1 MEMTWDGLP
10 VAQERPYA
18 SCVVVWREAT
28 AGREFLVLHR
38 AHFGPDFAGDWAW
51 TPPSG
56 ARQPGPDA
64 AAARELPEETGLD
77 LPLTQVESANPDAAL
92 YVAEAPSDAGVV
104 LMPSTT
110 RIAGCRSRP
119 RLGSVCRRRSRTSSE
134 PPRRSWTDGN
144 GQWAA
149 SGGGSTIGC
158 VLRRLRIENLVL
170 IREAELELAPGLNA
184 ITGET
189 GAGKTILAQALGLL
203 LGAKGDASYVGAA
216 GDEAY
221 VEAELDLP
229 DELEELAELRPED
242 EDALVVSRRVFA
254 DGRTRAYAWGRAAA
268 REDVAAAVERVV
280 AMSGQFEQRRLA
292 RPSYQLEVLDRFCGE
307 DQLVRRATARTA
319 WRDLQAARR
328 RHDELT
334 ANAAFAEVRL
344 GELRVLVEDTEG
356 MESGDENRLR
366 TERERHRH
374 VADLAAGAAAAAAA
388 LAPDDGDGAT
398 GLVALAERSVAPL
411 ERLAPELQ
419 RVGDELRDVE
429 LRLREAA
436 SDLHAFLASLEA
448 EPGRLEEI
456 EAELDRI
463 AEARRRFRCETYDE
477 LLARREEARAEL
489 AALEDGSDPAEV
501 AARELAEA
509 EARVHALTLELRAER
524 NAAAP
529 AFADAVAAEL
539 RGVGMGDG
547 EFVCELR
554 ERDEAGST
562 GVDDAVFLVRP
573 NAGLPFAP
581 VAETASGGEL
591 SRIALAI
598 AAVAGG
604 DTLVFDEIDAG
615 IGGETAHAVGGL
627 LRRLAEH
634 AQIVT
639 ITHVPQIAALADRH
653 FRVEKTPGD
662 PTHTRIEQLGDER
675 RKAEL
680 ERMLG
685 GQEFLAAVRG

>member
-1 MEMTWDGLP
+1 M
-10 VAQERPYA
+10 
-18 SCVVVWREAT
+18 
-28 AGREFLVLHR
+28 
-38 AHFGPDFAGDWAW
+38 
-51 TPPSG
+51 
-56 ARQPGPDA
+56 
-64 AAARELPEETGLD
+64 
-77 LPLTQVESANPDAAL
+77 
-92 YVAEAPSDAGVV
+92 
-104 LMPSTT
+104 
-110 RIAGCRSRP
+110 
-119 RLGSVCRRRSRTSSE
+119 GSV
-134 PPRRSWTDGN
+134 PPRVYDR
-144 GQWAA
+144 
-149 SGGGSTIGC
+149 C

-203 LGAKGDASYVGAA
+203 LGAKGDDSYVGAA
-216 GDEAY
+216 GEEAY

-229 DELEELAELRPED
+229 DELEELGELRPDD

-268 REDVAAAVERVV
+268 REDVAAAVERVI

-307 DQLVRRATARTA
+307 EQLTRRAAAQTA
-319 WRDLQAARR
+319 WRALQAARR
-328 RHDELT
+328 RQEELT
-334 ANAAFAEVRL
+334 ANAALAEARVA
-344 GELRVLVEDTEG
+344 ELRALVEDTHG
-356 MESGDENRLR
+356 MEAGEEEKLR
-366 TERERHRH
+366 AERERHRH
-374 VADLAAGAAAAAAA
+374 VAELASGAAAAAAA
-388 LAPDDGDGAT
+388 LRPDDGDGAT
-398 GLVALAERSVAPL
+398 DLVARAERSVAPL

-419 RVGDELRDVE
+419 RAGDELRDIE
-429 LRLREAA
+429 LRLRETA
-436 SDLHAFLASLEA
+436 SDLYAFLASLEA
-448 EPGRLEEI
+448 EPGRLEEM

-463 AEARRRFRCETYDE
+463 ADVKRRFRCATYEE
-477 LLARREEARAEL
+477 LLTQREEARVEL
-489 AALEDGSDPAEV
+489 AALADGSDPVEV
-501 AARELAEA
+501 AARELAAA
-509 EARVHALTLELRAER
+509 EDRVRSLALELRAER

-539 RGVGMGDG
+539 RGVGMGEG

-554 ERDEAGST
+554 ERDDPGSAGA
-562 GVDDAVFLVRP
+562 DEAVFLVRP

-615 IGGETAHAVGGL
+615 IGGETAHAVGAL
-627 LRRLAEH
+627 LRRLAER
-634 AQIVT
+634 AQVVT
-639 ITHVPQIAALADRH
+639 ITHLPQIAALADRH

-662 PTHTRIEQLGDER
+662 PTHTRIEPLSEDE

>member
-1 MEMTWDGLP
+1 
-10 VAQERPYA
+10 
-18 SCVVVWREAT
+18 
-28 AGREFLVLHR
+28 
-38 AHFGPDFAGDWAW
+38 
-51 TPPSG
+51 
-56 ARQPGPDA
+56 
-64 AAARELPEETGLD
+64 
-77 LPLTQVESANPDAAL
+77 
-92 YVAEAPSDAGVV
+92 
-104 LMPSTT
+104 
-110 RIAGCRSRP
+110 
-119 RLGSVCRRRSRTSSE
+119 
-134 PPRRSWTDGN
+134 
-144 GQWAA
+144 
-149 SGGGSTIGC
+149 

-189 GAGKTILAQALGLL
+189 GAGKTILAQAFGLL
-203 LGAKGDASYVGAA
+203 LGAKGGEGYVGAA

-229 DELEELAELRPED
+229 EELDELGELRPED
-242 EDALVVSRRVFA
+242 EDALLVSRRVFA

-307 DQLVRRATARTA
+307 EQLARRAAARAA
-319 WRDLQAARR
+319 WRELQAAKR

-334 ANAAFAEVRL
+334 ANAASAEARL
-344 GELRVLVEDTEG
+344 AELRALAEDTAG
-356 MESGDENRLR
+356 MEPADEERLR
-366 TERERHRH
+366 GERERLRH
-374 VADLAAGAAAAAAA
+374 VAELAAGAAAAAEA
-388 LAPDDGDGAT
+388 LAPDEGDGAS
-398 GLVALAERSVAPL
+398 GLVGIAERAIAPL
-411 ERLAPELQ
+411 ESIAPELQ
-419 RVGDELRDVE
+419 RAGDELRDAE
-429 LRLREAA
+429 LRLRETA

-448 EPGRLEEI
+448 EPGRLEQL

-463 AEARRRFRCETYDE
+463 AETKRRFRCETYAE
-477 LLARREEARAEL
+477 LLARAAEARAEL
-489 AALEDGSDPAEV
+489 AALDEGVDPTEA
-501 AARELAEA
+501 AARDLAAA
-509 EARVHALTLELRAER
+509 EERVHALTLELRAER

-529 AFADAVAAEL
+529 AFADAVAKEL
-539 RGVGMGDG
+539 RDVGMGDG

-554 ERDEAGST
+554 ERDESGTT
-562 GVDDAVFLVRP
+562 GADEAVFLVRP

-615 IGGETAHAVGGL
+615 IGGETAHAVGRL
-627 LRRLAEH
+627 LQRLGER
-634 AQIVT
+634 AQVVT
-639 ITHVPQIAALADRH
+639 ITHLPQIAALADRH

-662 PTHTRIEQLGDER
+662 PTHTRIEQLGEPE

-685 GQEFLAAVRG
+685 GEEFLAAVRS

>member
-1 MEMTWDGLP
+1 MCGVPPRVYD
-10 VAQERPYA
+10 R
-18 SCVVVWREAT
+18 S
-28 AGREFLVLHR
+28 VLH
-38 AHFGPDFAGDWAW
+38 
-51 TPPSG
+51 
-56 ARQPGPDA
+56 
-64 AAARELPEETGLD
+64 
-77 LPLTQVESANPDAAL
+77 
-92 YVAEAPSDAGVV
+92 
-104 LMPSTT
+104 
-110 RIAGCRSRP
+110 
-119 RLGSVCRRRSRTSSE
+119 
-134 PPRRSWTDGN
+134 
-144 GQWAA
+144 
-149 SGGGSTIGC
+149 
-158 VLRRLRIENLVL
+158 RLRIENLVL

-203 LGAKGDASYVGAA
+203 LGAKGDDAYVGAA
-216 GDEAY
+216 GEEAY
-221 VEAELDLP
+221 IEAELDLP
-229 DELEELAELRPED
+229 EELEELAELRPVD

-307 DQLVRRATARTA
+307 EQLSRRAAARTA
-319 WRDLQAARR
+319 WRELQAARR

-334 ANAAFAEVRL
+334 ANAALAEARL
-344 GELRVLVEDTEG
+344 AELHALVGDTDG
-356 MESGDENRLR
+356 MEPGEEEQLR
-366 TERERHRH
+366 AERERHRH
-374 VADLAAGAAAAAAA
+374 VADLASGAADAAAA
-388 LAPDDGDGAT
+388 LAPDDGEGAT

-419 RVGDELRDVE
+419 RAGDELRDVE
-429 LRLREAA
+429 LRLRETA

-448 EPGRLEEI
+448 QTGPTSSGRLEQLEG
-456 EAELDRI
+456 ELDRI
-463 AEARRRFRCETYDE
+463 AETRRRFRCATYEE

-489 AALEDGSDPAEV
+489 AALEDGSDPVDV
-501 AARELAEA
+501 AARELAEG
-509 EARVHALTLELRAER
+509 EARVQALTLELRAER

-529 AFADAVAAEL
+529 AFAAAVAAEL
-539 RGVGMGDG
+539 RGVGMGEG

-554 ERDEAGST
+554 ERGEPGST
-562 GVDDAVFLVRP
+562 GADEAVFLVRP

-634 AQIVT
+634 AQVVT
-639 ITHVPQIAALADRH
+639 ITHLPQIAALADRH

-662 PTHTRIEQLGDER
+662 PTHTRIEQLGDDE